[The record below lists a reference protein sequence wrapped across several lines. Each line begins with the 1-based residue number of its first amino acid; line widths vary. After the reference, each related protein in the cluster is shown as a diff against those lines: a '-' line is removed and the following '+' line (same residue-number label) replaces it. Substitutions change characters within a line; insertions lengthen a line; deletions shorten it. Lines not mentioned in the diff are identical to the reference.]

1 MDKSKLYKAIAVAKK
16 KKASKGATIPYNREK
31 ELEAINKTRIK
42 QTT

>member
-1 MDKSKLYKAIAVAKK
+1 MVAANKK
-16 KKASKGATIPYNREK
+16 KSSKATIPYNREK